1 MELCIGMA
9 IGVIVSIVIFV
20 IARRLNR
27 IGTLNVLMN
36 ESHSEE
42 TPIMLLQIDPKNLS
56 YLNKKVISLNVEK
69 ILDTA
74 EQE

>member
-1 MELCIGMA
+1 MA
-9 IGVIVSIVIFV
+9 IGVIVSMVIFV

-36 ESHSEE
+36 EAHPEE